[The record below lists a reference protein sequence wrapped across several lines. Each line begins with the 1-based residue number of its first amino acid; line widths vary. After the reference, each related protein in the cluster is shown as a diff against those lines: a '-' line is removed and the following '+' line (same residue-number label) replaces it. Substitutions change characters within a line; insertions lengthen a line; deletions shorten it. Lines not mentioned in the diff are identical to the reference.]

1 MILQEKKQLFADWGY
16 GMFIHYG
23 IYSILGRGEWVMFK
37 ERMKNE
43 DYFKFAPEFKP
54 KRGCAREW
62 AALAQRAG
70 MKYMVLTTRHHDG
83 FFLGSKLL
91 HEYCDACREYG
102 LGVGFYYS
110 VMDWSDS
117 NFKKGPYAPEW
128 TGFVGK
134 THRQIKELMTDYG
147 NVDYLFYDGCPP
159 AEHWNAKGLHAELRK
174 LQPSLLISCRCHLDE
189 DVYSFEGHSGAYPG
203 KTWESCYTLNNS
215 WGYNK
220 YDRNW
225 KTPETVIDLLTS
237 LRHNGGNLLLNIGP
251 LPDGSVLLEDAV
263 ILETIG
269 KWLEKNGESIYD
281 VKPYPFDYMDQEIS
295 TGRGN
300 TVYIRLN
307 NDCRGPERMIT
318 GIGNKVLKMTMLTG
332 GEEIA
337 FKQDCDKITLTG
349 LSFRQE
355 EELPRVLKLELDGAP
370 RGIRNPMMPD
380 LSIRIN

>member
-1 MILQEKKQLFADWGY
+1 
-16 GMFIHYG
+16 
-23 IYSILGRGEWVMFK
+23 
-37 ERMKNE
+37 
-43 DYFKFAPEFKP
+43 
-54 KRGCAREW
+54 
-62 AALAQRAG
+62 
-70 MKYMVLTTRHHDG
+70 
-83 FFLGSKLL
+83 
-91 HEYCDACREYG
+91 
-102 LGVGFYYS
+102 
-110 VMDWSDS
+110 
-117 NFKKGPYAPEW
+117 
-128 TGFVGK
+128 
-134 THRQIKELMTDYG
+134 
-147 NVDYLFYDGCPP
+147 
-159 AEHWNAKGLHAELRK
+159 
-174 LQPSLLISCRCHLDE
+174 
-189 DVYSFEGHSGAYPG
+189 VYSFEGHSGAYPG